1 MFGMV
6 NFFTLAIM
14 DTVNDFIEPL
24 IEDLTDYLTGIE
36 PWAAGLILLA
46 AGIFILVGFFRVLK
60 KFIKLFIV
68 LAILGGA
75 FYVVY
80 TYTELLDN
88 ILKIM

>member
-1 MFGMV
+1 MFRMV
-6 NFFTLAIM
+6 NFFSLAIM

-24 IEDLTDYLTGIE
+24 VEKVTDYLSGIE

-75 FYVVY
+75 FYVVS
-80 TYTELLDN
+80 TYTDLLETV
-88 ILKIM
+88 LKIL

>member
-1 MFGMV
+1 MFNLG
-6 NFFTLAIM
+6 NFIM
-14 DTVNDFIEPL
+14 LTIVDTINDFIEPL
-24 IEDLTDYLTGIE
+24 VAQVTGYLNGIT

-46 AGIFILVGFFRVLK
+46 AGIFILIGFFRFLK
-60 KFIKLFIV
+60 KFIKAFIV

-88 ILKIM
+88 ILRIV